1 MLGLRRRATDGSPSE
16 SPRNSASESASD
28 SDAVPET
35 PAPTPRSRRHVVTR
49 QVLIAMATLGLT
61 LLWAYLAT
69 IVLDA
74 SNFPSPLYTL
84 RNRTFESPVLLESVA
99 VVWVLVLLVL
109 ALTGRLWIT
118 LGIITALTALIGV
131 VNSTKLEL
139 RNDPVYPSDVTFLSQ
154 PSFLFEMVP
163 KSKVAMGALALVAVV
178 AVAALVGWLVAKVFP
193 ALGRTLPRRG
203 LIGLRV
209 LRVVVVVVCLGLL
222 HLANNF
228 NEPGN
233 PWRAAFDST
242 GLRWRDWDQR
252 VNYQRNGFVAGL
264 LFNTHITA
272 MAEPK
277 GYSKAAVEKI
287 TARYDAEA
295 AAMNQGRTGTLDKT
309 NVVTILSE
317 SFSNPNWLKT
327 VKFDADPIPKTT
339 ALMKQTISGKMLAPG
354 YGSGTA
360 NVEFEALTGQSK
372 SQLKPQI
379 ATAYEQMVQHYKT
392 FPSAVDWFID
402 HGHTPIAIHPFSPR
416 MYARPEVYDALGF
429 SKFITKDEMKN
440 KARGGGRFIDDGSA
454 FDEVLDQ
461 ISSHDKPVLAHLVTM
476 QNHMPYGGQYDDPIP
491 PTGLPT
497 SFTKLA
503 GQYGRGIARTDEE
516 FAAFLAELKKQP
528 EPTAVVF
535 YGDHLPPQ
543 VYPESLVKREGLRTT
558 HETPFVIWS
567 NGTPLKHTELPTT
580 SPIQFLPKL
589 FNALDVPIPP
599 WFALLDDLDKQVPAM
614 DAGIFVNAQNKT
626 VKESQLTPEAK
637 QVLSDYRMIMYDLS
651 IGKRYSQKVMYG
663 DAG

>member
-1 MLGLRRRATDGSPSE
+1 MLPPMLGLRRRAVD
-16 SPRNSASESASD
+16 ESATDTDAATETLQTSD
-28 SDAVPET
+28 QTSPPTGARTRTLQVVAV
-35 PAPTPRSRRHVVTR
+35 
-49 QVLIAMATLGLT
+49 LGTLALT
-61 LLWAYLAT
+61 LLWAWLAT
-69 IVLDA
+69 TVLDA
-74 SNFPSPLYTL
+74 SNFSSPLTAL
-84 RNRTFESPVLLESVA
+84 RNRDFEAPAMPESVA
-99 VVWVLVLLVL
+99 VVWVLVLLVV
-109 ALTGRLWIT
+109 ALVGRLWVS
-118 LGIITALTALIGV
+118 LGIVTALTALIGA
-131 VNSTKLEL
+131 VNATKLEL

-163 KSKVAMGALALVAVV
+163 KSKLVLGAVGLVLVIV
-178 AVAALVGWLVAKVFP
+178 VAALVGWLVAKLIP
-193 ALGRTLPRRG
+193 SLGRTLPRRG
-203 LIGLRV
+203 LLGLRI

-233 PWRAAFDST
+233 PWREAFDGT

-272 MAEPK
+272 MAEPD
-277 GYSKAAVEKI
+277 GYSKAAVEKVA
-287 TARYDAEA
+287 ARYQAQA
-295 AAMNQGRTGTLDKT
+295 AAMNQGRTGSLDTT

-317 SFSNPNWLKT
+317 SFSNPSWLKT
-327 VKFDADPIPKTT
+327 VKFASDPIPRTT
-339 ALMKQTISGKMLAPG
+339 ALMKQTLSGKMLAPG

-360 NVEFEALTGQSK
+360 NVEFEVLTGQSK

-379 ATAYEQMVQHYKT
+379 ATAYEQMVQHYKS
-392 FPSAVDWFID
+392 FPSAVQWFID

-429 SKFITKDEMKN
+429 TQFITKDQMKF

-454 FDEVLDQ
+454 FDEVLEQ
-461 ISSHDKPVLAHLVTM
+461 IKSHDKPLLAHLVSM
-476 QNHMPYGGQYDDPIP
+476 QNHMPYGNQYDDPVT
-491 PTGLPT
+491 PTGLPGNF
-497 SFTKLA
+497 SRLA

-516 FAAFLAELKKQP
+516 FAAFLAKLKKQP

-543 VYPESLVKREGLRTT
+543 VYPESLVKREGQRTT

-567 NGTPLKHTELPTT
+567 NGTPLKHQDLPTT

-589 FNALDVPIPP
+589 FDALNVPIPP
-599 WFALLDDLDKQVPAM
+599 WFALLDDLDQQIPAM
-614 DAGIFVNAQNKT
+614 DAGLYVDAQDKT
-626 VKESQLTPEAK
+626 VKESQLSA
-637 QVLSDYRMIMYDLS
+637 QAQQALSDYRLIMYDLS
-651 IGKRYSQKVMYG
+651 IGKRYSETIMYG